1 MRIEGAM
8 RAWLEGKVV
17 MRPSWDVGYL
27 MHDGRLYTERNTAFS
42 TTTDEEFAGHA
53 AIAGVSIIDAC
64 LTPAD
69 LAAEDFEVVAEPHPP
84 AYWDAK
90 REEMLAPIKRAQ
102 ALLEGGDLRGA
113 LLAMFGG
120 EDILD
125 AEGEELEFDEGM
137 PSGDDLAYDD
147 EDADA
152 DYGFAIVSEDELTAA
167 ED

>member
-17 MRPSWDVGYL
+17 TRPSWDVGYL

-125 AEGEELEFDEGM
+125 AEGEELPGAD
-137 PSGDDLAYDD
+137 DDLLGDLGEFELDDDD
-147 EDADA
+147 E
-152 DYGFAIVSEDELTAA
+152 YSRVLEDELTAT